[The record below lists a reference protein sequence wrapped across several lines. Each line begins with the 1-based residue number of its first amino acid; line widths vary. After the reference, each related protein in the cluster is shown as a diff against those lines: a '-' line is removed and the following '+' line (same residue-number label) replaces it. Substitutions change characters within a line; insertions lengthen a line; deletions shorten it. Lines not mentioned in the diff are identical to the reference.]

1 MVILEVFKVF
11 LEVKNLEIF
20 IQIVPDS
27 PIYYYLLDDEIF
39 TDKKRCGKDYLY
51 LPGETLRLLAQVNRW
66 ILLQLPKTLIISRN
80 SGGTKTDNR
89 NLTDLTFST
98 SQNTSLFNSNG
109 SKDDNRNLTVLT
121 APSSQ
126 DIPVNRDSHD
136 NNIGKN

>member
-11 LEVKNLEIF
+11 LVVKNLEIF

-51 LPGETLRLLAQVNRW
+51 LPGEVLRLLAQVNRW